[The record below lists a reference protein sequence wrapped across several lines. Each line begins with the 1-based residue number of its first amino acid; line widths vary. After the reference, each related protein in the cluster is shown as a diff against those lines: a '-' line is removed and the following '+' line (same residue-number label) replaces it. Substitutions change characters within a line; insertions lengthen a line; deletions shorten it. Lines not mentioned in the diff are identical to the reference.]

1 MKNILTL
8 FIILI
13 TNSLLVWS
21 QESVVPTSPL
31 DSTKTYQIELV
42 DGTEFIGTI
51 LSKDSTKLEIKTSSI
66 PKIQI
71 YLETIKKMKTIDN
84 KMVFK
89 GATGT
94 PNPHYTRYFFAPSAF
109 NLKKGEGY
117 YQNTYLV
124 LNSLNWGFTDHFSV
138 GVSIELTST
147 FGNRGGSWSP
157 IYLITPK
164 YGFGLAKN
172 LNAALGALIVGAG
185 ANTKGLQ
192 LGYGLLTYGNT
203 ENNITIGASVGWAD
217 GNILKYPPMTLNAM
231 KRIGRKA
238 SLITENWIV
247 PELGSVY
254 SYGVRFFGSK
264 IAVDLGFINNSD
276 IMDIMLIGIPYVDFT
291 VKF

>member
-1 MKNILTL
+1 MKHIILLFFAWSITL
-8 FIILI
+8 F
-13 TNSLLVWS
+13 TTWS
-21 QESVVPTSPL
+21 QEPVVPSGPL
-31 DSTKTYQIELV
+31 DTTKTYQIELV

-51 LSKDSTKLEIKTSSI
+51 LSSDSVMLEIKTSSV
-66 PKIQI
+66 PRIQI
-71 YLETIKKMKTIDN
+71 YLQSIKKMKTIDN

-138 GVSIELTST
+138 GVSLELTST
-147 FGNRGGSWSP
+147 FGSMGGSWSP

-164 YGFGLAKN
+164 YGFGLTKN
-172 LNAALGALIVGAG
+172 LNAAVGALIVGAG
-185 ANTKGLQ
+185 ANTGGLQ

-203 ENNITIGASVGWAD
+203 ENNVTFGASFGWAD
-217 GNILKYPPMTLNAM
+217 GNIMKRPPMTLNAM

-247 PELGSVY
+247 PELGSLY

-264 IAVDLGFINNSD
+264 IAVDLGFVNNSD

>member
-1 MKNILTL
+1 MKHILPLVFLIFAVL
-8 FIILI
+8 FP
-13 TNSLLVWS
+13 VCA
-21 QESVVPTSPL
+21 QEAVLPTDPL

-51 LSKDSTKLEIKTSSI
+51 LSRDSTMLEIKTSSI

-71 YLETIKKMKTIDN
+71 YLETIKRMKTVDTKIQ
-84 KMVFK
+84 FG

-94 PNPHYTRYFFAPSAF
+94 PNPHYSRYFFAPSAF
-109 NLKKGEGY
+109 NLKKGERY

-124 LNSLNWGFTDHFSV
+124 LNSLNWGLTDHFSL
-138 GVSIELTST
+138 GVSLELTST
-147 FGNRGGSWSP
+147 FGVMNGNWSP

-172 LNAALGALIVGAG
+172 LNAAFGALIVGTG
-185 ANTKGLQ
+185 AQTEGVQ

-203 ENNITIGASVGWAD
+203 ENNITLGASLGWIN
-217 GNILKYPPMTLNAM
+217 GETMKSPPMTLSAM

-238 SLITENWIV
+238 SFITENWIV
-247 PELGSVY
+247 PKLGSLY

-264 IAVDLGFINNSD
+264 IAVDLGFVNNSD